1 MTIDTNDTSADILS
15 KTIAVSINFGSIGQ
29 SRKVSLTGVDID
41 ADKDR
46 LTLSAKILQCKEA
59 DAIRSLFTEVRLSLV
74 DTRRGLLLPSLFK
87 RGVYLVP
94 IASVEA
100 VDGILKQG
108 REDLA
113 ERVEALV
120 AVYPERIEGDRLALG
135 SKFSA
140 AHYPSVSALREMF
153 SISWRYLS
161 LGASSQLESI
171 SASVY
176 ADEVQRVK
184 IECASVGDEIKAT
197 LRGAA
202 LAMVTSMH
210 ERLAGFD
217 ANGKPRIFRDSM
229 VSNLLQFLNTF
240 EVKNVMNDSELSQTL
255 SQMRGLLSGVTPADL
270 RSNEAL
276 RTAVGQQVG
285 AIQTSLTALV
295 TTQTRRV
302 SLPD

>member
-1 MTIDTNDTSADILS
+1 MTINTDDTNAEILS

-29 SRKVSLTGVDID
+29 SRKVSLADIAID

-100 VDGILKQG
+100 VDAVLKKG
-108 REDLA
+108 RVNLT
-113 ERVEALV
+113 ERVEALI
-120 AVYPERIEGDRLALG
+120 AVYPERIAADRIALG
-135 SKFSA
+135 SKFNQ
-140 AHYPSVSALREMF
+140 AHYPSAEALREMF

-161 LGASSQLESI
+161 LGASSQLKSI

-176 ADEVQRVK
+176 ADEVERVK
-184 IECASVGDEIKAT
+184 IECKSVGEEIKAT
-197 LRGAA
+197 LREAA

-217 ANGKPRIFRDSM
+217 DKGKPRIFRDSM
-229 VSNLLQFLNTF
+229 VLNLLGFLNTF
-240 EVKNVMNDSELSQTL
+240 EVKNVMGDSELSQTL
-255 SQMRGLLSGVTPADL
+255 GQMRGLLSGVTSADL

-285 AIQTSLTALV
+285 AIQNSLSALV

-302 SLPD
+302 SLPE

>member
-1 MTIDTNDTSADILS
+1 MTIETNDQSAEILS
-15 KTIAVSINFGSIGQ
+15 KTIAVSINFGSMGQ
-29 SRKVSLTGVDID
+29 SRKVSLVGVDVD

-46 LTLSAKILQCKEA
+46 LTLSTKILQCKEA

-100 VDGILKQG
+100 VDAVLKHG
-108 REDLA
+108 RANLT
-113 ERVEALV
+113 ERVEALI
-120 AVYPERIEGDRLALG
+120 AVYPERIAADRIALG
-135 SKFSA
+135 SKFNQ
-140 AHYPSVSALREMF
+140 AHYPSTEALREMF

-176 ADEVQRVK
+176 ADEVERVK
-184 IECASVGDEIKAT
+184 IECESVGEEIKAT
-197 LRGAA
+197 LREAA
-202 LAMVTSMH
+202 LTLVTSMS
-210 ERLAGFD
+210 ERLNGFD

-229 VSNLLQFLNTF
+229 VSNLLGFLNTF
-240 EVKNVMNDSELSQTL
+240 EVKNVMGDSALSQTL
-255 SQMRGLLSGVTPADL
+255 GQMRGLLSGVTPADL

-276 RTAVGQQVG
+276 RSAIGTQVH
-285 AIQTSLTALV
+285 AIQDSLGALV
-295 TTQTRRV
+295 TTKMRRV